1 MGKVKSLLMEQ
12 EQLFYVRANCAVSNS
27 IECDDAVQTVVE
39 LAEQM
44 QLTDYLGG
52 DTIINMTIDAWYD
65 NNFEHIAV

>member
-1 MGKVKSLLMEQ
+1 MGKVKSLLIEQ

-52 DTIINMTIDAWYD
+52 VDTITNMTIDAWYD
-65 NNFEHIAV
+65 NNNIL